1 LALREANVEP
11 AKVDTHTTEPVY
23 SGKDIALGLSVQIS
37 IGEKRGIGVQT
48 HVTRDCTDIE
58 LNSVLD
64 KVMRA
69 LDRQNAKYRM
79 HELQAHRDL
88 RVKKIAEMME
98 NHSQVLQKWQNE
110 WVQNKRRGP
119 FDMTPSQQQQK
130 VAMDNTFNREKY
142 ELESLE
148 SELVELKAQIKG

>member
-1 LALREANVEP
+1 MALREANVEP

-48 HVTRDCTDIE
+48 HVTRDCTDVE

-79 HELQAHRDL
+79 HELQILRDNK
-88 RVKKIAEMME
+88 VKAVAEMMD
-98 NHSQVLQKWQNE
+98 NHSLAITKWQNE

-130 VAMDNTFNREKY
+130 VAMDNTFRQQKY
-142 ELESLE
+142 ELELFE
-148 SELVELKAQIKG
+148 AEIAELKLQIKG